1 MLHKIGMRNIKTA
14 VAVYLCLYI
23 LEFMERDAVLAGVAA
38 IICMQPTVESSLE
51 QGVSRVLGT
60 VMGGFVG
67 VIFLY
72 MVNWISYFGYSIERF
87 YIYIIPIGIILI
99 IQTCVL
105 MKQTKSVSI
114 GCIVYLTIMMNQ
126 KDAGDYFWYPINR
139 TLDTIFGIA
148 IAILVNK
155 YLKKP
160 SLFNKN
166 KREIDTTL
174 NSNELNEANKVNK
187 ASDSNESSE
196 QQSNNEI
203 NKDNYINK

>member
-1 MLHKIGMRNIKTA
+1 MFHKIGMRNIKTA

-23 LEFMERDAVLAGVAA
+23 LEFMERDAVLASVAA

-51 QGVSRVLGT
+51 QGISRVLGT
-60 VMGGFVG
+60 IMGGFVG

-72 MVNWISYFGYSIERF
+72 IINWVSYLGYSIERF

-126 KDAGDYFWYPINR
+126 QDAGDYFWYPINR

-160 SLFNKN
+160 AIFNKN
-166 KREIDTTL
+166 KKEINTTL
-174 NSNELNEANKVNK
+174 NSNELNEV
-187 ASDSNESSE
+187 
-196 QQSNNEI
+196 NEI
-203 NKDNYINK
+203 NKPNDSNDSLEQSPNEINTDNNYINK